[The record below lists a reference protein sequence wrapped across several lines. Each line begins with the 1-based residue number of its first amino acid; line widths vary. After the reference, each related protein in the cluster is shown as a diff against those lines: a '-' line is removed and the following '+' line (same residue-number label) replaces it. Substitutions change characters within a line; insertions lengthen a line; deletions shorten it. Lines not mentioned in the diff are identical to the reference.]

1 MKRRHFIKLAGSS
14 PLIMLAH
21 GCARKK
27 VAPSA
32 TVGDS
37 APRANV
43 VSSGTTARVLVLL
56 ELKGGND
63 GLNTVIPY
71 RDQEYARLRP
81 QLGIKQDRVLTLSD
95 EVGLHPSME
104 SLMTSW
110 KAKDMAIIQGVG
122 YESPN
127 RSHFKS
133 IEIWETALSDDDTS
147 EDGWLVDQL
156 EGHIRTDQD
165 MDAIAVGQQE
175 LGPLRG
181 GMRTLTLEDPTRMA
195 QVSRRLG
202 RISERASANDSLAHI
217 LRVQSNL
224 LGATERIE
232 ERLQAV
238 PPLKHTYPRGEFGQH
253 MEMATKLIV
262 SELPVMVLKVTLGG
276 FDTHAGQA
284 GKQARLLGQLSA
296 ALSAM
301 RANLIAHG
309 AWEKTLVMTYSEFGR
324 RPAQN
329 GSKGTDHG
337 TAAPQLVWGGGV
349 RGGLYGKAPS
359 LTNLAN
365 QDLIHHVDFR
375 QVYATITR
383 DWWGVPARGTL
394 ESHKPLD
401 FLKGEM

>member
-1 MKRRHFIKLAGSS
+1 MKRRHFIKLAGAS
-14 PLIMLAH
+14 PLILLAP
-21 GCARKK
+21 GCAKKK
-27 VAPSA
+27 VAQSA
-32 TVGDS
+32 TVGGG
-37 APRANV
+37 APQANV
-43 VSSGTTARVLVLL
+43 VSSGSTARVLVLI

-71 RDQEYARLRP
+71 RDQEYDRLRP
-81 QLGIKQDRVLTLSD
+81 QLGIKQDRILTLSD
-95 EVGLHPSME
+95 DVGLHPSMD

-110 KAKDMAIIQGVG
+110 KARDMAIIQGVG

-133 IEIWETALSDDDTS
+133 IEIWETALSDDDSS

-165 MDAIAVGQQE
+165 TDAIAVGQQE

-181 GMRTLTLEDPTRMA
+181 SMRTLTLEDPTRMA

-232 ERLQAV
+232 DRLQTV
-238 PPLKHTYPRGEFGQH
+238 PPLKHAYPKGEFGQH

-349 RGGLYGKAPS
+349 RGGLYGRAPS

-375 QVYATITR
+375 QVYATIMR
-383 DWWGVPARGTL
+383 DWWGLPARGAL
-394 ESHKPLD
+394 GSHKPLD
-401 FLKGEM
+401 FLKG